1 MRRVPDR
8 QERLAGLFVV
18 IGATIVFAPLVWLL
32 QRWSETVARDPANAW
47 GARWLGEL
55 LSAHPYLTGGVLLF
69 GVALSSGIVMLIV
82 VYAAKRLAARL
93 TDRG

>member
-8 QERLAGLFVV
+8 EERLASLFMVV
-18 IGATIVFAPLVWLL
+18 GSTIVCAPLIWVL
-32 QRWSETVARDPANAW
+32 QRWSVAVARDPVDAW
-47 GARWLGEL
+47 GARWLGEH
-55 LSAHPYLTGGVLLF
+55 LSVHPYLTGGVLLL
-69 GVALSSGIVMLIV
+69 GMVLSSGIVMLIV